1 MFRESAA
8 PSGQKPCVAI
18 VSVNWNGWRDTLESL
33 ESVRQLELPNY
44 VMIVVDNNSEDDSV
58 ARIEAWA
65 RERREQGYRLVQY
78 AGPAARAGGEPDKER
93 TLKVASPP
101 NRAVLIRNAVNS
113 GPTGGGNLG
122 IEYALRRN
130 PPADYV
136 FLLDNDGRVGPDTV
150 RQLLHV
156 SQAEDAPIVG
166 ARILDS
172 HTGRVQHA
180 DRTTTMGFFFVPWVR
195 DRLWRP
201 PAGVTSWTTCN
212 ANGGAMLLRNDVLR
226 AVRAARGDFLDEGLF
241 SDGWEFEV
249 CSFSRQLG
257 YRTVATD
264 RAFIWHSGD
273 LGYRNALNPRRFH
286 RSVRNRVLLAHSYL
300 PTGWRLVFYAVNIP
314 LCALRIAKCLVR
326 RRPDVARAIIRGT
339 IEGYRRAGERK
350 GFAAATAGIERMKSP
365 SSSRQPAGTGN

>member
-1 MFRESAA
+1 MLRESAT

-18 VSVNWNGWRDTLESL
+18 VSVNWNGWHDALECL
-33 ESVRQLELPNY
+33 ESVRQLDFPNY

-78 AGPAARAGGEPDKER
+78 GEPAARAGGEPAKER
-93 TLKVASPP
+93 TLEVASSP
-101 NRAVLIRNAVNS
+101 NRAVLVRNTVNS

-122 IEYALRRN
+122 IEYALRRK

-136 FLLDNDGRVGPDTV
+136 FLLDNDGRVSPDTL
-150 RQLLHV
+150 RELMQV

-172 HTGRVQHA
+172 RTGRVQHA
-180 DRTTTMGFFFVPWVR
+180 ERTTTMGFFFVPWVR
-195 DRLWRP
+195 DWLWHP
-201 PAGVTSWTTCN
+201 PAGVSSWTTCN
-212 ANGGAMLLRNDVLR
+212 ANGGAMLLRNDVLC
-226 AVRAARGDFLDEGLF
+226 AVRAARGNFLDDGLF

-273 LGYRNALNPRRFH
+273 LGYRNALNSGRFH
-286 RSVRNRVLLAHSYL
+286 HSARNHILLAHSYL

-350 GFAAATAGIERMKSP
+350 GFAAASGGIDCMKSP
-365 SSSRQPAGTGN
+365 PPYRQPAG